1 MNLRDLLTAIR
12 PIALRGD
19 TDREV
24 ASLCYDSRQAGPGAL
39 FVAIRGF
46 HADGHHYIPE
56 AIRRGAAAIVSEEQD
71 PSLFLDPQR
80 GAPQGTGPARIAVTD
95 SREALALLAT
105 TFYGSP
111 SRSLRLVGI
120 TGTNGKTTT
129 AFLLHAILEAGG
141 STAGLLGTV
150 HYRIGGEV
158 RPAPHTTPE
167 SLDLQRLLSQMVAAG
182 DRSAVMEVS
191 SHALALSRVAG
202 CAFDVAVFTNLTQ
215 DHLDFHKTM
224 EEYFEAKLR
233 LFGLLKPGGVAVV
246 NLDDPRGERV
256 VARAS
261 DRVMTCGIQH
271 HADVR
276 AEQIRID
283 LEGIRLLA
291 RTPVGDIP
299 VASSLVG
306 QHNVYNLL
314 AAVAAAVGLG
324 IPPPQ
329 IQTGIMGLRQVP
341 GRFETVDRGQPFTV
355 VIDYAH
361 TEDALSRLLA
371 TAKGLARGRL
381 LTVFGCG
388 GDRDR
393 GKRPRMGE
401 AAARWSDRVILTSD
415 NPRTEDPLAILR
427 EIEPG
432 LQGSGTPYEV
442 IPDRR
447 RAIARAIALART
459 DDLVVIAGKGHE
471 DYQIVGTERVPF
483 DDRQIAAEAIAEWM
497 QQPIDH

>member
-12 PIALRGD
+12 PIALHGD

-46 HADGHHYIPE
+46 HADGHRFIPE
-56 AIRRGAAAIVSEEQD
+56 ALHQGAAAIVSEEPNPTGSFD
-71 PSLFLDPQR
+71 PRTPEET
-80 GAPQGTGPARIAVTD
+80 AWITVAD

-105 TFYGSP
+105 MFYGSP

-150 HYRIGGEV
+150 HYRIGGAI

-167 SLDLQRLLSQMVAAG
+167 SLDLQRFLSRMVAAG

-191 SHALALSRVAG
+191 SHALALSRVTG
-202 CAFDVAVFTNLTQ
+202 CDFDVAVFTNLTQ
-215 DHLDFHKTM
+215 DHLDFHHTM
-224 EEYFEAKLR
+224 EEYFDAKLR
-233 LFGLLKPGGVAVV
+233 LFGLLKPAGVAVV

-256 VARAS
+256 IARAS
-261 DRVMTCGIQH
+261 GRVMTYGIQH
-271 HADVR
+271 RADLR
-276 AEQIRID
+276 AEQIRMD
-283 LEGIRLLA
+283 LKGISLLV
-291 RTPVGDIP
+291 RTPMGDFP
-299 VASSLVG
+299 VASTLVG

-314 AAVAAAVGLG
+314 AAVGAAVGLG
-324 IPPPQ
+324 ISPAQ
-329 IQTGIMGLRQVP
+329 IQNGIAGLRQVP
-341 GRFETVDRGQPFTV
+341 GRFETVEKGQPFTV
-355 VIDYAH
+355 VVDYAH

-371 TAKGLARGRL
+371 TARGLSRGRL

-447 RAIARAIALART
+447 RAIARAIALARP

-471 DYQIVGTERVPF
+471 DYQIVGTERFPF
-483 DDRQIAAEAIAEWM
+483 DDRRVAAEEIALWM
-497 QQPIDH
+497 QQTVDH